1 LEAALVAL
9 AGGRVNGRSLAVQQ
23 QPFRTYESHAE
34 SIFTAP
40 TAPLHFSAFDSLK
53 GHLLTTATLEQHS
66 AEQADIQATQPT
78 LPKTSSEV
86 FTDFNISDSL
96 KNRLSSAGFV
106 TPTPVQAGAIPP
118 ALEGRDILATAST
131 GTGKTLSFLIPILE
145 RLDATTV
152 PSTRNKRNQVR
163 ALILLPTRELAM
175 QVLDAYWKLM
185 PAAKH
190 DAALICGGLSENT
203 QFDNLDRGPRLVVAT
218 PGRLED
224 FLRRREIDLSKVDM
238 FVLDEVDRMLDMG
251 FLPAIRRIVTAV
263 PKTRQTM
270 CYSATLDANIQE
282 IVRDYVKNPVRIEI
296 GSTSKPSD
304 RVELRAYT
312 VMQDQK
318 LGLLN
323 QMLNEE
329 QGTFLVFSRTKH
341 GADRIARKLEKL
353 GHDTDAIHGDR
364 SQSQRTSALKGFA
377 TGKHRVL
384 VATDVAAR
392 GIDVSDIA
400 HVVNYDMP
408 NASEDFVHRIGRTG
422 RAGAKGVATTFI
434 MPQERHDARKLERE
448 LKVKF
453 DWREADKNLEK
464 EERNKP
470 LDLNA
475 LPANNAS
482 GLDGLLALET
492 RSWRA
497 GSETQESAP
506 AGNGRPSFRGRRKGP
521 GVGGRPQGHGNRG
534 NNAHASRNASHPRGG
549 NSGSRPT
556 SRGNRGR

>member
-1 LEAALVAL
+1 M
-9 AGGRVNGRSLAVQQ
+9 NS
-23 QPFRTYESHAE
+23 
-34 SIFTAP
+34 
-40 TAPLHFSAFDSLK
+40 
-53 GHLLTTATLEQHS
+53 ATLEQ
-66 AEQADIQATQPT
+66 QPSVLET
-78 LPKTSSEV
+78 PVAGDSIPSTPR

-96 KNRLSSAGFV
+96 KSRLSKAGFV

-118 ALEGRDILATAST
+118 ALEGADILATAST

-145 RLDATTV
+145 RLDATSQ
-152 PSTRNKRNQVR
+152 PSTRGKRSPIR

-175 QVLDAYWKLM
+175 QVLEAYSKLM
-185 PAAKH
+185 PGARH
-190 DAALICGGLSENT
+190 DAVLICGGLSENT

-224 FLRRREIDLSKVDM
+224 FLRRREIDLSQVDM

-263 PKTRQTM
+263 PKGRQTM

-341 GADRIARKLEKL
+341 GADRIAKKLEKL
-353 GHDTDAIHGDR
+353 GHDTNAIHGDR
-364 SQSQRTSALKGFA
+364 SQSQRTAALKGFA

-392 GIDVSDIA
+392 GIDISDIA
-400 HVVNYDMP
+400 HVVNYDLP

-422 RAGAKGVATTFI
+422 RAGAKGVATSFV

-448 LKVKF
+448 LKIKF
-453 DWREADKNLEK
+453 NWREADKNIEK

-475 LPANNAS
+475 IGKVRDDAAVDPLEA
-482 GLDGLLALET
+482 LLALES
-492 RSWRA
+492 RSWRGGTA
-497 GSETQESAP
+497 GTATNSES
-506 AGNGRPSFRGRRKGP
+506 GNDNGGRSGFRKRHKSHGHG
-521 GVGGRPQGHGNRG
+521 GGRPQGQASHGNSSG
-534 NNAHASRNASHPRGG
+534 NAHPGRNSSHSRGAAK
-549 NSGSRPT
+549 GSRPH
-556 SRGNRGR
+556 RGNRGK